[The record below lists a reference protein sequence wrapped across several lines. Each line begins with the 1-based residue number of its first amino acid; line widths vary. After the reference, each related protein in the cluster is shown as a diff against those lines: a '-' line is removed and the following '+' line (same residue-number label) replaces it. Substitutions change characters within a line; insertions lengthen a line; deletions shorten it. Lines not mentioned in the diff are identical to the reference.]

1 MTTTKASNKDYN
13 LPFPTRLRFLL
24 EEKGKGSQS
33 QLADYIGVTRQ
44 AISAYSLGNSVPDIY
59 KFQKMAEFFG
69 VTYAYLLGESESKLP
84 QNESLSSQL
93 DFSDATLSQLQ
104 NIANGTEFH
113 ETSAISQKNIF
124 CELVENGII
133 NDLINGCFNVL
144 DFYIIA
150 NLYDELG
157 TEAVMALLFDYD
169 PDMDVQ
175 ELYEISEWKLQKHLQ
190 DKIEI
195 WLKEYLEKNRERI
208 ISEYLK
214 EAEERKLEIDEMNED
229 YLISEYLDEILD
241 KMNLTEATQN
251 GDDREKK

>member
-1 MTTTKASNKDYN
+1 MTAAKSSNKDYN

-24 EEKGKGSQS
+24 EEKGKGAQS

-104 NIANGTEFH
+104 NIANGTGLDEI
-113 ETSAISQKNIF
+113 SAISRKNIF
-124 CELVENGII
+124 CALVENDII
-133 NDLINGCFNVL
+133 NDLILHVACVL
-144 DFYIIA
+144 DFYIMA
-150 NLYDELG
+150 SLYDELG
-157 TEAVMALLFDYD
+157 TEAITALLIDYS
-169 PDMDVQ
+169 PDVDVR
-175 ELYEISEWKLQKHLQ
+175 ELYEISEWRLQRHLEGQ
-190 DKIEI
+190 IET
-195 WLKEYLEKNRERI
+195 WLKEYLEKYRERI

-214 EAEERKLEIDEMNED
+214 EAEERISGMNED
-229 YLISEYLDEILD
+229 YPISEY
-241 KMNLTEATQN
+241 
-251 GDDREKK
+251 